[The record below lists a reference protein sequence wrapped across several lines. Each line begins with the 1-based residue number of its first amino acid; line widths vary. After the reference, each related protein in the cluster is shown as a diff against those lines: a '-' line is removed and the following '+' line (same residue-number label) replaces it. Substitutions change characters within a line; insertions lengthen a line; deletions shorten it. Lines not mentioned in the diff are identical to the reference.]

1 MPATGGGV
9 EIHSKIS
16 GRPPTSWK
24 RDALRPN
31 SAKPQRP
38 SSALSVTW
46 SSRQSGATT
55 PHRPISAASLHS
67 RPGSAF
73 SVASGKRTLHFRE
86 CRSDAKLW
94 TSSTESFHRS
104 ISLRRF
110 TWSVFSGSLTLVVTP
125 GLSSSDMK
133 DGDAQQVAKIS
144 GQLWLGQLLSLMTS
158 INKWPLSLS
167 PKSLSRSI
175 CAKACSLLQAEAA
188 ALFLVNHHAEEVILQ
203 AQYPSRPK
211 NQRPASA
218 ATGQSAETR
227 TNDAG
232 NDAV

>member
-1 MPATGGGV
+1 
-9 EIHSKIS
+9 
-16 GRPPTSWK
+16 
-24 RDALRPN
+24 
-31 SAKPQRP
+31 
-38 SSALSVTW
+38 
-46 SSRQSGATT
+46 
-55 PHRPISAASLHS
+55 
-67 RPGSAF
+67 
-73 SVASGKRTLHFRE
+73 
-86 CRSDAKLW
+86 
-94 TSSTESFHRS
+94 
-104 ISLRRF
+104 
-110 TWSVFSGSLTLVVTP
+110 
-125 GLSSSDMK
+125 MK

-232 NDAV
+232 NDAVGEDVRVKYGVGIIGTAALEVRVNSMQIHARQFMFPFPYKVNLLCTHAYISTINDSGKNNYH